1 MRPFRLI
8 STIVVVL
15 LFENQLQAASD
26 MDQLPVR
33 GEWERTSV
41 APLSN
46 REGAS
51 IAWNGSEIYVFGGTE
66 LLCNP
71 SSLALCLAPS
81 TPPFAKGAAAYN
93 PFTNKWRPIANPPI
107 GIIDSGIATVESDI
121 FALVLYSYV
130 NRSLRLLRYQSKLDI
145 WDEFNLPE
153 NTVSARIA
161 AFGTDIVL
169 YKSTDEDGPATDWLL
184 DTLEGKWVRLPDDP
198 LGPGFSRQYVVHED
212 TLYLFDHALVPSP
225 GGEDGPSYLRAA
237 KFQNNQWS
245 ELPTADSIGS
255 APTLISENQ
264 LIAPELGCADGGHTN
279 GYGRCIA
286 FGALFD
292 TATDTWHELPNA
304 LDRGRKDISSSGGIS
319 ATGLVLYKTGYPAL
333 NAETNDWFIVPL
345 IGSDFANDRRVWSVG
360 NYGFV
365 FGGASSGIDGT
376 RRPLNDSWIWKP

>member
-15 LFENQLQAASD
+15 LFESQLRAASD
-26 MDQLPVR
+26 IDQLPVR
-33 GEWERTSV
+33 GKWERTSV

-66 LLCNP
+66 LLCIP

-93 PFTNKWRPIANPPI
+93 PLTNEWRPIANPPI

-121 FALVLYSYV
+121 FALVLSSYA
-130 NRSLRLLRYQSKLDI
+130 NWSLRLLRYQTKLDI
-145 WDEFNLPE
+145 WDEFNLPK
-153 NTVSARIA
+153 NTVSARIV

-169 YKSTDEDGPATDWLL
+169 YKSTDEYGPAPDWLL
-184 DTLEGKWVRLPDDP
+184 DTMEGKWVKLPDDP
-198 LGPGFSRQYVVHED
+198 LGPGFNRQYVVHDD

-237 KFQNNQWS
+237 KFQDNQWS

-255 APTLISENQ
+255 APILISGNQ
-264 LIAPELGCADGGHTN
+264 LIVPELGCADGGQTN

-286 FGALFD
+286 YGAVFD
-292 TATDTWHELPNA
+292 TATETWHELPNA
-304 LDRGRKDISSSGGIS
+304 PGRGRKDISSSGGIS
-319 ATGLVLYKTGYPAL
+319 ATGLVLFKTGYPAL
-333 NAETNDWFIVPL
+333 NAETNDWFIVPP
-345 IGSDFANDRRVWSVG
+345 IGSDLVNDRRVWSVG
-360 NYGFV
+360 PYGFV
-365 FGGASSGIDGT
+365 FGSANSGIDGT